1 MEISIHEFFQH
12 LLQRHW
18 LLWNGLVWCHAMLL
32 LPGAPLIS
40 IGLQCVGQVILRLFA
55 AWLCGW
61 TLESRGTWPDLPVP
75 YYLCVFLQNQFS
87 AEHQLCGSSN
97 KMWKPSWDF
106 CYPQRMEET
115 SKTPG
120 GSEEQTFIMR
130 FNLFPLESTHNDT
143 ADLTILRA
151 KFFREVGL
159 GCPEHL
165 GHLHLGA
172 RVSEAIVSNAIYV
185 PLWNKIIGE
194 TILDKRRCLCFG
206 KCQEKPEQL
215 FEMDP
220 PWCRRYLPNNAR
232 IWDTIYKW

>member
-1 MEISIHEFFQH
+1 MCEPSPSFY
-12 LLQRHW
+12 
-18 LLWNGLVWCHAMLL
+18 
-32 LPGAPLIS
+32 PGA
-40 IGLQCVGQVILRLFA
+40 
-55 AWLCGW
+55 
-61 TLESRGTWPDLPVP
+61 
-75 YYLCVFLQNQFS
+75 FLQHGYVAEPLSQEEHDQISQYLTICAYIHKTNSQKNINFVVRQIKCENQ
-87 AEHQLCGSSN
+87 AEILSQWRWQAERLVARRNWPSSWGSICSLWSPPN
-97 KMWKPSWDF
+97 
-106 CYPQRMEET
+106 
-115 SKTPG
+115 
-120 GSEEQTFIMR
+120 
-130 FNLFPLESTHNDT
+130 T

-151 KFFREVGL
+151 QFFREVGL

-165 GHLHLGA
+165 GHSHPGA